1 MQRPTP
7 ALTVFVIRDLDFDLL
22 TPKLMG
28 FRDSSRNTLYV
39 KFVCDFSCIGSWGI
53 VRKNT
58 AVKNLPTVIG
68 VGNWLLCAHI
78 FAGLLRI
85 CFFFLV
91 LCFWYCKK
99 VKFSHTRYRVL
110 SPELIPVYRQV
121 TWSHPPGGRLPLLSA
136 RPVVTFPAEE
146 RHRPSAGTKLY

>member
-28 FRDSSRNTLYV
+28 FRDSSRNILYV

-53 VRKNT
+53 VRKT
-58 AVKNLPTVIG
+58 QRWKTYLPSSAWVTDCCVHIYLQ
-68 VGNWLLCAHI
+68 VYCAYV
-78 FAGLLRI
+78 
-85 CFFFLV
+85 FFLV

-110 SPELIPVYRQV
+110 SPELIPVFRQV